1 MPTDTPIYFSLE
13 PPHCLP
19 PHTHSPFP
27 QALKPTLTEWTSAR
41 KPRQHRFRYS
51 VLKTDQSIWSRGVGP
66 GVPTERAVWAAASAL
81 RDDGAR
87 GSSRGYEV
95 SMGSSAVSS

>member
-1 MPTDTPIYFSLE
+1 M
-13 PPHCLP
+13 
-19 PHTHSPFP
+19 
-27 QALKPTLTEWTSAR
+27 
-41 KPRQHRFRYS
+41 
-51 VLKTDQSIWSRGVGP
+51 
-66 GVPTERAVWAAASAL
+66 ERAVWAAASAL